1 MRDIEKFLCSY
12 KAPDFSFA
20 PDNVFPVCCGEN
32 GLATIMISS
41 EIGDDIVSFMGKT
54 TVNSPSSYAKAVFS
68 HEFFVPIKEDNL
80 QSYIHKHKN
89 VIEVINNDPLTERS
103 FNAITMLCEHMYD
116 NEILSKTSR
125 KAIELI
131 LMLSDTGLDECENMY
146 MRLSAPDY
154 LNFRCDSI
162 RVKDG
167 KLLTKYQI
175 RYAALSNFKD
185 MIADLEEKIKPYNS
199 SLIVLRNRSG
209 IIFDS
214 DVRKTTCLLDAYQE
228 TTGII
233 TSPFFDDYGTYA
245 SVLPNTVAFGIRAP
259 KPHNLL
265 GNGRGNMHEKDE
277 YISLEEMKIA
287 LETYIRAIYKLGEF
301 YNCNGGN

>member
-1 MRDIEKFLCSY
+1 M
-12 KAPDFSFA
+12 
-20 PDNVFPVCCGEN
+20 
-32 GLATIMISS
+32 
-41 EIGDDIVSFMGKT
+41 
-54 TVNSPSSYAKAVFS
+54 
-68 HEFFVPIKEDNL
+68 
-80 QSYIHKHKN
+80 
-89 VIEVINNDPLTERS
+89 PLTIS
-103 FNAITMLCEHMYD
+103 
-116 NEILSKTSR
+116 ILDL
-125 KAIELI
+125 LI
-131 LMLSDTGLDECENMY
+131 D
-146 MRLSAPDY
+146 
-154 LNFRCDSI
+154 
-162 RVKDG
+162 